1 MVQAESQAM
10 AKFEDSL
17 GREGFKR
24 EGESPPAE
32 GVKPEPPRFAA
43 DSPFPAFR
51 MIAAGSSPIEP
62 ELAKPTPMMKALPIA
77 VIVVAVLVGL
87 AWWLR

>member
-1 MVQAESQAM
+1 M

-17 GREGFKR
+17 GREGFNLENQPKPD
-24 EGESPPAE
+24 EGA
-32 GVKPEPPRFAA
+32 KAEPPRFAA

-62 ELAKPTPMMKALPIA
+62 ELAKPTPLMKVLPI
-77 VIVVAVLVGL
+77 VVVVVAAIIGLV
-87 AWWLR
+87 WWMR

>member
-1 MVQAESQAM
+1 M

-17 GREGFKR
+17 GREGFKPEER
-24 EGESPPAE
+24 PQAGDGA
-32 GVKPEPPRFAA
+32 KPEPPRFSA

-62 ELAKPTPMMKALPIA
+62 ELAKPTPMMKALPFA
-77 VIVVAVLVGL
+77 VIGVIVAVGLV
-87 AWWLR
+87 WWLR

>member
-1 MVQAESQAM
+1 M

-17 GREGFKR
+17 GREGFKP
-24 EGESPPAE
+24 EEQPGP
-32 GVKPEPPRFAA
+32 KQEPPRFSA

-62 ELAKPTPMMKALPIA
+62 ELARPTPLMRFLPIA
-77 VIVVAVLVGL
+77 AVVSC
-87 AWWLR
+87 WWPGSFGGCGEGAGIY